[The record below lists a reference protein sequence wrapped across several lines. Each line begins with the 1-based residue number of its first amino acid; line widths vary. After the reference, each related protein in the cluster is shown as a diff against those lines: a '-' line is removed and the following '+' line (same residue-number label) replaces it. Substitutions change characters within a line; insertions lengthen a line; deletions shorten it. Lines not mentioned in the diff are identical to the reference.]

1 MQSIKTLANLALLVL
16 FPIAWF
22 APLIEYQAGIWW
34 LPFSNQSGQKSTI
47 QALALL
53 WDANLILA
61 LSITILVLIVPILKI
76 IGSLLVMFGILAHSI
91 QPALSYFGKI
101 SSIEIFVASILIVV
115 ATEMSALEITA
126 LWGTYFLLGC
136 VTLSFILQFFSLPST
151 RSCDALFPK
160 KQFEER

>member
-1 MQSIKTLANLALLVL
+1 MQTVKIVAHLTLLIL
-16 FPIAWF
+16 FPVAWF
-22 APLIEYQAGIWW
+22 APLIEFQAGIWW

-61 LSITILVLIVPILKI
+61 LSITILVIILPLLKI
-76 IGSLLVMFGILAHSI
+76 IGSLLVMFGVLAHSI

-115 ATEMSALEITA
+115 ATEMSALDITA
-126 LWGTYFLLGC
+126 LWGTYLLLGC
-136 VTLSFILQFFSLPST
+136 VTLSFIMQLFSFSSPSENE
-151 RSCDALFPK
+151 SNLDANK
-160 KQFEER
+160 DV